1 MSLVTGQLCLNGT
14 PVGSVDVGAAGQAVS
29 ECVVAAKASC
39 MALLNAQLAAHQG
52 GDTAAATAVDDEA
65 TVYEDNLVDDGA
77 AEAADARLL
86 SLGRSPPAKKH
97 KPAAQ
102 QGRQE

>member
-1 MSLVTGQLCLNGT
+1 MSVVTAQLCLNGT
-14 PVGSVDVGAAGQAVS
+14 PVGSVDVGTAGQKVS

-39 MALLNAQLAAHQG
+39 MALLNAQLAQHG
-52 GDTAAATAVDDEA
+52 GDPAAATANDDEA

-86 SLGRSPPAKKH
+86 GLGRSPPPKKH
-97 KPAAQ
+97 KPGPAAAQ
-102 QGRQE
+102 GKE

>member
-1 MSLVTGQLCLNGT
+1 MSVVTGQLCLNGT
-14 PVGSVDVGAAGQAVS
+14 PVGSVDVGTADQAVS

-39 MALLNAQLAAHQG
+39 MALLNAQLAAQLG
-52 GDTAAATAVDDEA
+52 GDAAVAGQAALDDEA

-86 SLGRSPPAKKH
+86 GLGRSPPAKKH
-97 KPAAQ
+97 KGKAQ
-102 QGRQE
+102 